1 MALVRLL
8 FGAAKDFR
16 RHGCTTLA
24 ASLAYFSLLSL
35 FPLAFMVLYLV
46 SFVISRDAL
55 GYDYLLQ
62 FLQAFLPT
70 LGGDLARGIQRI
82 AQQRNVQWIG
92 VLTCAWFG
100 MLVFHEVQHAVN
112 VVFET
117 PRRRHPILSTALSAG
132 LLFVL
137 AVLMVAS
144 YVLTQLL
151 AFVVDLAPRLGQ
163 LDVYALRA
171 YRFVLSVI
179 VPFVL
184 TLAVATAL
192 YRYLPARA
200 PEWRHALAGAVV
212 LTILW
217 EGAKH
222 LFSAY
227 VNTLA
232 MYSRMYGSLVAV
244 VLFLVW
250 VYYSSALFLYGAA
263 VVKRLEGH
271 G

>member
-46 SFVISRDAL
+46 SFVVSRDAL

-100 MLVFHEVQHAVN
+100 MLVFHEVEHAVN
-112 VVFET
+112 V
-117 PRRRHPILSTALSAG
+117 
-132 LLFVL
+132 
-137 AVLMVAS
+137 
-144 YVLTQLL
+144 
-151 AFVVDLAPRLGQ
+151 
-163 LDVYALRA
+163 
-171 YRFVLSVI
+171 
-179 VPFVL
+179 
-184 TLAVATAL
+184 
-192 YRYLPARA
+192 
-200 PEWRHALAGAVV
+200 
-212 LTILW
+212 
-217 EGAKH
+217 
-222 LFSAY
+222 
-227 VNTLA
+227 
-232 MYSRMYGSLVAV
+232 
-244 VLFLVW
+244 
-250 VYYSSALFLYGAA
+250 
-263 VVKRLEGH
+263 
-271 G
+271 